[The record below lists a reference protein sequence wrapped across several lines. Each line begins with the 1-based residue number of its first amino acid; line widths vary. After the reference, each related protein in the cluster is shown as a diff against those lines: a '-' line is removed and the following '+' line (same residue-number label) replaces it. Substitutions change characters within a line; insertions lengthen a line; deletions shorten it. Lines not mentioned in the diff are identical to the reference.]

1 MIKNKTNASKDYD
14 VCHWWYFSS
23 KFFKY
28 EPYLFNICHDLMQKD
43 MNCNDSF
50 IVYAKKRDYWTQF
63 WYMSKDDAVD
73 IMKDLN
79 LNEKSGLL

>member
-1 MIKNKTNASKDYD
+1 
-14 VCHWWYFSS
+14 
-23 KFFKY
+23 
-28 EPYLFNICHDLMQKD
+28 

-50 IVYAKKRDYWTQF
+50 IVYAKKRDYWTHF